1 MKYPSIIQNLIEC
14 FKKFPGV
21 GEKSAERMA
30 LSVLEID
37 KETIDLFANSLNLI
51 GLSTIYF
58 FCFLLLY

>member
-14 FKKFPGV
+14 FKKFPGI

-37 KETIDLFANSLNLI
+37 KETESKMGKYTQGMPGLF
-51 GLSTIYF
+51 
-58 FCFLLLY
+58 